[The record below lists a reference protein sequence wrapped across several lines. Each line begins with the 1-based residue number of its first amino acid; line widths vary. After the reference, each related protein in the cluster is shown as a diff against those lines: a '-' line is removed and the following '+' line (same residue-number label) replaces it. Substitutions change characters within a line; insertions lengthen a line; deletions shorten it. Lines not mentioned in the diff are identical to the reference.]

1 MRSTVLVLCVML
13 VNCLVVTSVAQTTA
27 GTRALG
33 KTWPIDMD
41 LLGRGGTPTTRV
53 SRWMKY
59 AITIPPNHP
68 FRIVFFSTQKFR
80 TTGYETD
87 VLLVLSRREYDLLDS
102 FTRSRQCDEAARP
115 PAGGMIMAYRGRHL
129 RACWLAQDTA
139 CDYLTA
145 ISTLPGINWTPAQ
158 IGIIHGQSWDTQC
171 KDSGWWEYQEKF
183 RQEAEDS
190 AKSRSTEGAR
200 EK

>member
-1 MRSTVLVLCVML
+1 
-13 VNCLVVTSVAQTTA
+13 
-27 GTRALG
+27 
-33 KTWPIDMD
+33 
-41 LLGRGGTPTTRV
+41 
-53 SRWMKY
+53 MKY
-59 AITIPPNHP
+59 AITMPPNHP

-87 VLLVLSRREYDLLDS
+87 VLIVMSRREYDLLDR
-102 FTRSRQCDEAARP
+102 FTQSQRCDEAALP
-115 PAGGMIMAYRGRHL
+115 PAGGMIVAYRRRHL
-129 RACWLAQDTA
+129 RVCRLAQDIA

-145 ISTLPGINWTPAQ
+145 ISTLAGIHWTPAQ
-158 IGIIHGQSWDTQC
+158 MEIIHGQSWDTQC

-190 AKSRSTEGAR
+190 AKSPGNERAP